1 MANRLKGHCAII
13 TGGAT
18 GMGITMARLFVE
30 EGARVV
36 ILDINES
43 AGAQAI
49 AQLREISAD
58 TQFFPVDV
66 TNQNSVQLSIASA
79 AVFLE
84 DCVNILV
91 NNAGVVTFGNIEQ
104 TSSDDW
110 DLTMAVNAKGTFL
123 CSQAV
128 LPYMRNGGGAI
139 INMGSVAAVVG
150 IPQMAAYCA
159 AKAAVVGLT
168 KQMAVSYAAENIRVN
183 CLCPG
188 TVADTN
194 MGRKIL
200 GTDLS
205 PEVQGK
211 RLQKYPIGRFGN
223 PDEIAQAALFL
234 ASDEASFVV
243 GASLAVDGG
252 MTAL

>member
-1 MANRLKGHCAII
+1 MANRLKDRCAII

-18 GMGITMARLFVE
+18 GMGITMARLFVQ

-36 ILDINES
+36 ILDINED
-43 AGAQAI
+43 AGVQAI
-49 AQLREISAD
+49 AQLREISTD
-58 TQFFPVDV
+58 TQYFPVDV
-66 TNQNSVQLSIASA
+66 TNLDSVQKTIAA
-79 AVFLE
+79 AAEFLGG
-84 DCVNILV
+84 CVNILV
-91 NNAGVVTFGNIEQ
+91 NNAGVVSFGNLEQ

-128 LPYMRNGGGAI
+128 LPYMRNEGGAI

-168 KQMAVSYAAENIRVN
+168 KQMAVAYAAENIRVN

-223 PDEIAQAALFL
+223 PDEIARAALFL

-252 MTAL
+252 MTAM

>member
-1 MANRLKGHCAII
+1 MANRLKNRSVII

-18 GMGITMARLFVE
+18 GMGVAMARLFAD
-30 EGARVV
+30 EGAQVA
-36 ILDINES
+36 ILDINED
-43 AGAQAI
+43 AGEDAI
-49 AQLREISAD
+49 TKLRAISAD
-58 TQFFPVDV
+58 TAFFPVDITKEGDV
-66 TNQNSVQLSIASA
+66 RNTIKA
-79 AVFLE
+79 AADFLGGK
-84 DCVNILV
+84 VHVLV
-91 NNAGVVTFGNIEQ
+91 NNAGTVTFGNLEE
-104 TSSDDW
+104 TSANDW
-110 DLTMAVNAKGTFL
+110 DITMAVNAKGTFL

-128 LPYMRNGGGAI
+128 LPYMKHEGGSI

-150 IPQMAAYCA
+150 IPNMAAYCA

-168 KQMAVSYAAENIRVN
+168 RQMAVAYASENIRVN

-188 TVADTN
+188 TVADTG

-205 PEVQGK
+205 PEVQAK
-211 RLQKYPIGRFGN
+211 RLQKYPIGRFGK
-223 PDEIAQAALFL
+223 PEEIAQAVLFL
-234 ASDEASFVV
+234 ATDEASFVT

>member
-1 MANRLKGHCAII
+1 MDGDRPIVV
-13 TGGAT
+13 GGEPPVT

-36 ILDINES
+36 ILDINED

-66 TNQNSVQLSIASA
+66 TNHNSVQKTIASA
-79 AVFLE
+79 AEFLG

-91 NNAGVVTFGNIEQ
+91 NNAGLVTFGNIEQ

-168 KQMAVSYAAENIRVN
+168 KQMAVAYAAENIRVN